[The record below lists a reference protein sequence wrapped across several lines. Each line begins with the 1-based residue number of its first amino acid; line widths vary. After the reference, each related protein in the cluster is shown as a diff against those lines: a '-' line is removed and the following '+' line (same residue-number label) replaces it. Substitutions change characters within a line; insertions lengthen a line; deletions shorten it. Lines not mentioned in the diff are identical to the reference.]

1 MEKGEGVVAIDGW
14 LEGFLHGPTTLW
26 AVLLVSLLLGLRHAS
41 DPDHLA
47 AVTTVIAS
55 EKDDGGLRKAG
66 SMGFLWGLGHGTSLI
81 LIGLPLV
88 LLGRYLPELVQQA
101 AETLIGGI
109 IVFLAVRLL
118 VRWRRGYFHAHAHA
132 HDDGPVHRHVHS
144 HEADASHEHTHRS
157 SLRTPLSSYGI
168 GLVHGIGGSG
178 GLTLLLLSTIPNAA
192 QATGALLIFAAGTAV
207 SMALLSTAFGT
218 AIARGPIGRN
228 FERLVPALGALGLA
242 FGAWYMLGALGVVAY
257 PL

>member
-1 MEKGEGVVAIDGW
+1 MAAIDGW
-14 LEGFLHGPTTLW
+14 LEGFLHGPTALW
-26 AVLLVSLLLGLRHAS
+26 AVLLISLLLGLRHAS

-47 AVTTVIAS
+47 AVTTLIAS
-55 EKDDGGLRKAG
+55 EQDGSGLRKAG
-66 SMGFLWGLGHGTSLI
+66 SMGFSWGLGHGTSLV

-88 LLGRYLPELVQQA
+88 LLGRYLPEPVQQA
-101 AETLIGGI
+101 AEILIGGI

-118 VRWRRGYFHAHAHA
+118 VRWRRGHFHAHVHG
-132 HDDGPVHRHVHS
+132 HDGEPVHRHVHS
-144 HEADASHEHTHRS
+144 HESDSSHEHAHKVLR
-157 SLRTPLSSYGI
+157 RTPLSSYGI

-207 SMALLSTAFGT
+207 SMALLSTAFGV
-218 AIARGPIGRN
+218 AIAGGPIGRN
-228 FERLVPALGALGLA
+228 FERLVPALGALGVA
-242 FGAWYMLGALGVVAY
+242 FGVWYMLGALGVVTY